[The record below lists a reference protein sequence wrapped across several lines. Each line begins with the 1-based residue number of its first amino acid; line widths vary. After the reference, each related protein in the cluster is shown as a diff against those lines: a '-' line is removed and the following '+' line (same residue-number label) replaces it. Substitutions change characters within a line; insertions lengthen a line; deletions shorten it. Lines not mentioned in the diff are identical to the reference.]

1 MLFVAGLIGR
11 SATFQRAGQ
20 ARDIQTAATLLSL
33 SEWFERNFVIPAYF
47 GVLMTGLLVAW
58 LARWPI
64 WTGLTSG
71 TPKWPLVSL
80 VVFLSPMTF
89 ILSYLAPRRKRRAQ
103 ALARCTVTGESDARI
118 SRGAPRSGCTVVSAS
133 GVRPHRGCDG
143 ADGYQTVLTLLTQ
156 GPPSPGLVV
165 ALGVRASPT
174 ASVQAIR
181 SDGPR
186 RHPRR
191 RDHHL
196 SHQDREADQSGE

>member
-1 MLFVAGLIGR
+1 MSGALLLEVLHVATAMLFVAGLIGR

-103 ALARCTVTGESDARI
+103 ALADALSQEKVTPALAAALHD
-118 SRGAPRSGCTVVSAS
+118 RGVLLFRRAEFVLTGVV
-133 GVRPHRGCDG
+133 
-143 ADGYQTVLTLLTQ
+143 TVLMVTK
-156 GPPSPGLVV
+156 PF
-165 ALGVRASPT
+165 
-174 ASVQAIR
+174 
-181 SDGPR
+181 
-186 RHPRR
+186 
-191 RDHHL
+191 
-196 SHQDREADQSGE
+196 

>member
-1 MLFVAGLIGR
+1 MVCGCAANFSTISLQLSFGVRPTQSGRSLMTSALLLEVLHVATAMLFVAGLIGR

-47 GVLMTGLLVAW
+47 AVLMTGLLVAW

-103 ALARCTVTGESDARI
+103 ALADALSQEKVTPALAAALHD
-118 SRGAPRSGCTVVSAS
+118 RGVLLFRRVEFFLTGVV
-133 GVRPHRGCDG
+133 
-143 ADGYQTVLTLLTQ
+143 TVLMVTK
-156 GPPSPGLVV
+156 PF
-165 ALGVRASPT
+165 
-174 ASVQAIR
+174 
-181 SDGPR
+181 
-186 RHPRR
+186 
-191 RDHHL
+191 
-196 SHQDREADQSGE
+196 